1 MSETTF
7 TFRVDADLKER
18 FSEAA
23 RKHDR
28 AGSQLLR
35 DFMRSFVTQRTDA
48 SAYDAWFRQQVQ
60 GALDDSRAP
69 IPSKTVEQHFAR
81 RRTAAH
87 RKSSN
92 RKR

>member
-1 MSETTF
+1 MTETTF

-23 RKHDR
+23 REQDR

-48 SAYDAWFRQQVQ
+48 AAYDAWFRQQVQ
-60 GALDDSRAP
+60 GALDDPRP
-69 IPSKTVEQHFAR
+69 PVPTKTVEQHFAKR
-81 RRTAAH
+81 RAAAR
-87 RKSSN
+87 RKSGA
-92 RKR
+92 RTR